1 MNLAPLGWN
10 AAGTEEPQRQ
20 IFRCLNN
27 SLKALGQGTVDLL
40 LCNTVMELEEG
51 ILSKHRSILPIG
63 PLPTGLSQG
72 KPVGNFWAED
82 DSCLSW
88 LNT

>member
-10 AAGTEEPQRQ
+10 AAGTEEAQRQ

-27 SLKALGQGTVDLL
+27 SL